1 MPDSCCTPARAPNTN
16 AAKPLTD
23 PATPRPARP
32 HDAAGSSRVTAAP
45 APDVPPDRDSG
56 IDLELVPIPAGTFLM
71 GADDAEGFPDD
82 DEGPVRPVTLEGFHI
97 GRFTVTNALFRR
109 FVEVTGFVSEA
120 ERFGWSFVFHLL
132 VSPQA
137 RRRGD
142 VRRVPGLEWWRAV
155 DGACWHRPEGRGS
168 NVRGREDHPVVHVS
182 HNDALAFC
190 EWAGARLPT
199 EAEWERAA
207 RGGLEQKRYVWGD
220 ELTPGGVHHC
230 NIWQGEFP
238 RINTGEDGFIGTC
251 PVDTFPPNGYGL
263 HNMAGNVWEWCAET
277 WSARGRTTPDRRV
290 MRGGSYLCHH
300 SYCNRYRVAA
310 RSSNTADSTTG
321 NCGFRVVVD

>member
-1 MPDSCCTPARAPNTN
+1 MG
-16 AAKPLTD
+16 TD
-23 PATPRPARP
+23 
-32 HDAAGSSRVTAAP
+32 
-45 APDVPPDRDSG
+45 
-56 IDLELVPIPAGTFLM
+56 
-71 GADDAEGFPDD
+71 DDEGFPDD
-82 DEGPVRPVTLEGFHI
+82 DEGPVRPVTLNRFHI
-97 GRFTVTNALFRR
+97 GRYSVTNALFAR
-109 FVEVTGFVSEA
+109 FVEATGFVSEA

-137 RRRGD
+137 RKRGD

-155 DGACWHRPEGRGS
+155 DGACWYRPEGRGS
-168 NVRGREDHPVVHVS
+168 HVRARDNHPVVHVS

-190 EWAGARLPT
+190 EWAGTRLPT

-207 RGGLEQKRYVWGD
+207 RGRLEQKRYAWGD

-238 RINTGEDGFIGTC
+238 RINTGEDGYIGTC
-251 PVDTFPPNGYGL
+251 PVDAFTPNGFGL
-263 HNMAGNVWEWCAET
+263 FNMAGNVWEWCADT
-277 WSARGRTTPDRRV
+277 WSAHGRETPDRRV

-310 RSSNTADSTTG
+310 RSSNTTDSTTG